1 VFVGAVN
8 AFARGIIT
16 ITKNPRLLL
25 IPLIISLLLSPLSA
39 YLLKEVP
46 VFQGFSEGT
55 LSPENGSI
63 IFEEYGG
70 GLSEE
75 AINEMVEFLK
85 FLVIFVLISLL
96 LQALSEYAVIKGALM
111 AENNQKYTLVDLLY
125 EGVYHAFQVFLV
137 NLVVAILSAGV
148 LLLPVFFFGILMAL
162 TGVSALV
169 VLLLAV
175 EIPLALLLMS
185 ASSMAVPIYVITNS
199 IGASLS
205 CFSIAFKNKL
215 SSIGFAALLLVS
227 IFLLLAIPASFI
239 GLLFLGRTDFMANLV
254 SNILQAPFQA
264 VMQALI
270 AIGGLMLYLEL
281 IAKRKSFE
289 EEITEEF
296 GI

>member
-1 VFVGAVN
+1 MGAVN

-39 YLLKEVP
+39 YLLKEMP
-46 VFQGFSEGT
+46 VFQEFSEEA
-55 LSPENGSI
+55 LSPENESI

-85 FLVIFVLISLL
+85 FLMIFMLISLL
-96 LQALSEYAVIKGALM
+96 LQALSEYAVIRGALM

-137 NLVVAILSAGV
+137 NLVVAIVSAGV
-148 LLLPVFFFGILMAL
+148 LLVPVFFFGILMAL
-162 TGVSALV
+162 TGASVFV

-185 ASSMAVPIYVITNS
+185 ASSMAVPIYVTTNS

-264 VMQALI
+264 IMQALI

>member
-1 VFVGAVN
+1 MGAVN

-39 YLLKEVP
+39 YLLKEMP
-46 VFQGFSEGT
+46 VFQEFSEEA
-55 LSPENGSI
+55 LSPENESI

-85 FLVIFVLISLL
+85 FLMIFMLISLL
-96 LQALSEYAVIKGALM
+96 LQALSEYAVIRGALM

-137 NLVVAILSAGV
+137 NLVVAIVSAGV
-148 LLLPVFFFGILMAL
+148 LLVPVFFFGILMAL
-162 TGVSALV
+162 TEASAFV
-169 VLLLAV
+169 VLLLVV

-185 ASSMAVPIYVITNS
+185 ASSMAVPIYVTTNS

-239 GLLFLGRTDFMANLV
+239 GLFFLGRTDFMANLV

-264 VMQALI
+264 IMQALI

>member
-1 VFVGAVN
+1 VGAVN

-39 YLLKEVP
+39 YLLKEMP
-46 VFQGFSEGT
+46 VFQEFSEET
-55 LSPENGSI
+55 LSPENESI
-63 IFEEYGG
+63 IFEEYGR

-85 FLVIFVLISLL
+85 FLMIFMLISLL
-96 LQALSEYAVIKGALM
+96 LQALSEYAVIRGALM

-137 NLVVAILSAGV
+137 NLVVAIVSAGV
-148 LLLPVFFFGILMAL
+148 LLVPVFFFGILMAL
-162 TGVSALV
+162 TEASAFV
-169 VLLLAV
+169 VLLLVV

-185 ASSMAVPIYVITNS
+185 ASSMAVPIYVTTNS

-205 CFSIAFKNKL
+205 CFSIVFKNKL

-264 VMQALI
+264 IMQALI

>member
-1 VFVGAVN
+1 MGAVN

-39 YLLKEVP
+39 YLLKEMP
-46 VFQGFSEGT
+46 VFQEFSEES
-55 LSPENGSI
+55 LSLENESI
-63 IFEEYGG
+63 IFEEYGR

-85 FLVIFVLISLL
+85 FLMIFMLISLL
-96 LQALSEYAVIKGALM
+96 LQALSEYAVIRGALM

-137 NLVVAILSAGV
+137 NLVVAIVSAGV
-148 LLLPVFFFGILMAL
+148 LLVPVFFFGILMTL
-162 TGVSALV
+162 TEASAFV
-169 VLLLAV
+169 VLLLVV

-185 ASSMAVPIYVITNS
+185 ASSMAVPIYVTTNS

-264 VMQALI
+264 IVQALI
-270 AIGGLMLYLEL
+270 AICGLMLYLEL

>member
-1 VFVGAVN
+1 VGAVN

-39 YLLKEVP
+39 YLLKEMP
-46 VFQGFSEGT
+46 VFQEFSEET
-55 LSPENGSI
+55 LSPENESI
-63 IFEEYGG
+63 IFEEYGR

-85 FLVIFVLISLL
+85 FLMIFMLISLL
-96 LQALSEYAVIKGALM
+96 LQALSEYAVIRGALM
-111 AENNQKYTLVDLLY
+111 AENNQRYTLVDLLY

-137 NLVVAILSAGV
+137 NLVVAIVSAGV
-148 LLLPVFFFGILMAL
+148 LLAPVFFFGILMAL
-162 TGVSALV
+162 TEASAFV
-169 VLLLAV
+169 VLLLVV

-185 ASSMAVPIYVITNS
+185 ASSMAVPIYVTTNS

-264 VMQALI
+264 IMQALI